1 MTTETLDTGN
11 LELRFADGTD
21 GSISGY
27 AAVFNGPPDSYGDVI
42 APGSFAGS
50 LAEHKAAG
58 TRPLLL
64 WQHDP
69 MQPIG
74 VWEDVRE
81 DGRGLAVKGRLVLE
95 TRAGAEAYALLKAGA
110 LSGLS
115 IGFRTKKAETR
126 AGGGRLLKAAD
137 IIEISL
143 VSRPAQ
149 VRARVTGIKAADA
162 APLAAGLAAH
172 LRAAAARIKRT

>member
-1 MTTETLDTGN
+1 MTTETLPAS
-11 LELRFADGTD
+11 LAELRFADGKD
-21 GSISGY
+21 GVITGY
-27 AAVFNGPPDSYGDVI
+27 AAVFNGLPDTYGDVI
-42 APGSFAGS
+42 APGAFART
-50 LAEHKAAG
+50 LAEHKTAD
-58 TRPLLL
+58 TRPLML

-69 MQPIG
+69 SQPIG

-115 IGFRTKKAETR
+115 IGFRTRKAETR

-143 VSRPAQ
+143 VSRPAPHPSPPGWRQ
-149 VRARVTGIKAADA
+149 SSMPPPCG
-162 APLAAGLAAH
+162 
-172 LRAAAARIKRT
+172 